1 MISCQELASGGE
13 TFGSRPVPFG
23 TCSAAYTSYSCKPVL
38 HQSRARDRAGVGQ
51 PAIGP
56 YIKDALS
63 SSRRADCGPCYG
75 ASGSPTTQTWKGP
88 SHCGVDRR
96 GSGSAGDPA
105 QHKEDARACGAAR
118 RVIFT
123 GDLPGSNPRLWS
135 DDEQSGSNSLEGKT
149 DHLLEWPQLLSSRTA
164 SPITY
169 SVELHFVSATSPM
182 ELAGATGLEPAAS
195 CVTGRRSN
203 QLNHARRVPDR
214 AH

>member
-1 MISCQELASGGE
+1 M
-13 TFGSRPVPFG
+13 PV
-23 TCSAAYTSYSCKPVL
+23 
-38 HQSRARDRAGVGQ
+38 HD
-51 PAIGP
+51 
-56 YIKDALS
+56 
-63 SSRRADCGPCYG
+63 
-75 ASGSPTTQTWKGP
+75 
-88 SHCGVDRR
+88 
-96 GSGSAGDPA
+96 GSGSNQDERLPPPRPERSQRKPEQLVQGSQSSARALRVQSEQLPTESQVFEGEVLARAKRADDPPEEMSKRHNHAGTTRILTIR
-105 QHKEDARACGAAR
+105 RACGAAR
-118 RVIFT
+118 RVIYIT